1 MLSLRLRRRHLAAA
15 LLFLPAAGGAQSR
28 APGVLDEDNPEVVDL
43 RITGVRAVPED
54 QLRDAITV
62 DESRCRSLVYRVT
75 ICPFYKGDAVYR
87 RAYLDRLELRRDV
100 LRIKLFYYERG
111 YREAQVDTAV
121 VPSGRDQVRVLLAV
135 KEGRPTV
142 VDTVVVQRAGEL
154 LGRRRRARAVRVR
167 KGDPLDLL
175 RLDSVQV
182 AVREALGARGYA
194 DAEVGT
200 RVEVDDSARLARV
213 TLAIDPKRRTT
224 IDSIVIRGNERV
236 STETIRNS
244 LRLKPGGL
252 YRLDDVAESQRT
264 LYESGLFRRAD
275 ISAAPA
281 TDTTRPQR
289 DSAKTL
295 VVTLQEALPRAVRT
309 SVGFNTFEFFQAG
322 GRYTNYNLLGG
333 ARRLDVQGAVG
344 NLGSRQLNQR
354 FIFRNPNLIT
364 ANEDRYFAPTYQ
376 ASVDATQRWFGD
388 PRNTLAAGVFA
399 QRRSSPL
406 VFVDRGYGAT
416 ATFTREVAPRVPLS
430 ANYRFEISG
439 VDAGDVYFCVNFGV
453 CERTTIDALNDQQQ
467 LSPLSLN
474 LTADRANDLLSP
486 SRGFRFRA
494 DVEHASRY
502 TASDFRYN
510 RGTAEGSYY
519 QPRFGGVVA
528 ARLRLGAVRSLGSTG
543 EATGVG
549 AITDAV
555 LIHPRK
561 RFYAGGSQSVRG
573 YGESQLGPRVLTIP
587 SGKLR
592 GRYQRP
598 GSGPNDPV
606 FYGLCDR
613 ATTPIQSC
621 DPNASAFVNPFTGDT
636 VRLTDADFV
645 PRPVGGDRVLE
656 ASVEYR
662 FPLLRRFNLFGAV
675 FADGAVVSGESVAG
689 RETVQAVTPGFGF
702 RYLSPVGPIRVD
714 LGINPSLAEDLRV
727 ITESDAGES
736 RGLVELEGA
745 VNPDGSE
752 LVAARRTFAA
762 YKRAG
767 RVGGALGRLV
777 LHLSIGEA
785 F

>member
-1 MLSLRLRRRHLAAA
+1 MPTLRLRRRHLAAA

-43 RITGVRAVPED
+43 RLTGVRAVAED
-54 QLRDAITV
+54 QLRDAISV
-62 DESRCRSLVYRVT
+62 DESRCRSLVYQFT

-87 RAYLDRLELRRDV
+87 RAYLDPVELRRDV

-121 VPSGRDQVRVLLAV
+121 VRSGRDRVRVLLAV
-135 KEGRPTV
+135 TEGRPTV
-142 VDTVVVQRAGEL
+142 VDTVVVERAGEL
-154 LGRRRRARAVRVR
+154 IGRRRRARAVRLR

-182 AVREALGARGYA
+182 AVREALGDRGDA

-200 RVEVDDSARLARV
+200 RVDVDDSARLARV

-244 LRLKPGGL
+244 LRLKPGGV

-364 ANEDRYFAPTYQ
+364 ADETRYFAPTYQ
-376 ASVDATQRWFGD
+376 ASVDVTQRWFGD
-388 PRNTLAAGVFA
+388 PRNTLAAGLFA

-453 CERTTIDALNDQQQ
+453 CERTTIDALNEQQQ
-467 LSPLSLN
+467 LSPLSVN

-486 SRGFRFRA
+486 SRGFRLRA

-528 ARLRLGAVRSLGSTG
+528 AGLRVGAVRSLGGTG

-549 AITDAV
+549 AGTDAV

-587 SGKLR
+587 SNKLR
-592 GRYQRP
+592 GRVE
-598 GSGPNDPV
+598 GPRGAV
-606 FYGLCDR
+606 FYGF
-613 ATTPIQSC
+613 C
-621 DPNASAFVNPFTGDT
+621 DPATVPIEGCDPAAAAFVNPFTGDT
-636 VRLTDADFV
+636 VRLSSADFV

-714 LGINPSLAEDLRV
+714 LGINPSLTEELRV
-727 ITESDAGES
+727 ITESDSGGA
-736 RGLVELEGA
+736 RGLVELQGTE
-745 VNPDGSE
+745 NPDGSE
-752 LVAARRTFAA
+752 LVAARRKFEA
-762 YKRAG
+762 YRRAG